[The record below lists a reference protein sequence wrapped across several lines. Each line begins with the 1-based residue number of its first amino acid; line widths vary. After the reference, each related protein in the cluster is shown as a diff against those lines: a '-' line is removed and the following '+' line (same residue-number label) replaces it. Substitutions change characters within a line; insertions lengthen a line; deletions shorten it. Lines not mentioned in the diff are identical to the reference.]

1 MEQQKTGTPKKGYY
15 DLELMATRKR
25 DEHGNVIGIEVK
37 NITHS
42 EEDRSSITFLG
53 HELGEALKVDAGRM
67 LDETKFQESL
77 AVFAVTGPTR
87 PVVLWVGLE
96 RVFRCGRIKRGP
108 GKGRMRTLRRYDQYK
123 DPKQAEYIKKM
134 LEPRPTDFSVGSIQP
149 ATVTA
154 LPDVE
159 YSLPTV
165 PPELLRGDT
174 PFASELVTRHAAPR
188 AILDGVKDESEN
200 L

>member
-1 MEQQKTGTPKKGYY
+1 MTKEKAVGNY
-15 DLELMATRKR
+15 DLELLATRKR
-25 DEHGNVIGIEVK
+25 DENGNVIGIEVK

-53 HELGEALKVDAGRM
+53 HELGEALKVDASRM

-96 RVFRCGRIKRGP
+96 RIFRRGRIKRGP

-174 PFASELVTRHAAPR
+174 PFASELVVRHPAPR